1 MSEKMLLEIANDSL
15 TPKKSDKQSSSDLF
29 ERLREEDED
38 GLDYEIESYEVISEY
53 RQKTLINKIQYY
65 KLLMPAQ
72 RVSKS
77 FKDLSMSFKFN
88 PLSGDL
94 ITLKNENAIARA
106 VRNIVSTTPGEKL
119 FDPEF
124 GSSVSEILFE
134 NVDDITAVSIED
146 EIQSCLGNYEPRVE
160 LIDVDVDPNF
170 DENQFDV
177 LITYRIVGVD
187 IPPSQLEFALL
198 PSR

>member
-1 MSEKMLLEIANDSL
+1 
-15 TPKKSDKQSSSDLF
+15 
-29 ERLREEDED
+29 
-38 GLDYEIESYEVISEY
+38 
-53 RQKTLINKIQYY
+53 
-65 KLLMPAQ
+65 MPAQ

-77 FKDLSMSFKFN
+77 FKDISMSFKFN

-119 FDPEF
+119 FDPDF

-134 NVDDITAVSIED
+134 NVDDITAISIED
-146 EIQSCLGNYEPRVE
+146 EIKNCLANYEPRVE
-160 LIDVDVDPNF
+160 LIDVFVDPNF

-177 LITYRIVGVD
+177 TITYRIIGVD
-187 IPPSQLEFALL
+187 LPPSQLDFALL

>member
-1 MSEKMLLEIANDSL
+1 
-15 TPKKSDKQSSSDLF
+15 
-29 ERLREEDED
+29 
-38 GLDYEIESYEVISEY
+38 
-53 RQKTLINKIQYY
+53 
-65 KLLMPAQ
+65 MPTQ
-72 RVSKS
+72 RVSKN
-77 FKDLSMSFKFN
+77 FKDISMSFKFS

-106 VRNIVSTTPGEKL
+106 VRNIVLTTPGEKF

-134 NVDDITAVSIED
+134 NVDDITAVAIQD
-146 EIQSCLGNYEPRVE
+146 EIKSSLQNYEPRVE
-160 LIDVDVDPNF
+160 IIDVVVDPNF

-177 LITYRIVGVD
+177 IITYRIVGVD
-187 IPPSQLEFALL
+187 IPPTQLEFALL

>member
-1 MSEKMLLEIANDSL
+1 
-15 TPKKSDKQSSSDLF
+15 
-29 ERLREEDED
+29 
-38 GLDYEIESYEVISEY
+38 
-53 RQKTLINKIQYY
+53 
-65 KLLMPAQ
+65 MPAQ

-94 ITLKNENAIARA
+94 IALKNENAIARA
-106 VRNIVSTTPGEKL
+106 VRNIVLTTPGEKL
-119 FDPEF
+119 FDPDF
-124 GSSVSEILFE
+124 GSSVGEILFE
-134 NVDDITAVSIED
+134 NVDDITAVSIKD
-146 EIQSCLGNYEPRVE
+146 EIRSSLTNYEPRVE
-160 LIDVDVDPNF
+160 LIDVEVEPNF

-177 LITYRIVGVD
+177 LITYRIIGVD

>member
-1 MSEKMLLEIANDSL
+1 
-15 TPKKSDKQSSSDLF
+15 
-29 ERLREEDED
+29 
-38 GLDYEIESYEVISEY
+38 
-53 RQKTLINKIQYY
+53 
-65 KLLMPAQ
+65 MPAQ

-77 FKDLSMSFKFN
+77 FKDVSMSFKFN

-94 ITLKNENAIARA
+94 IAVKNENAIARA
-106 VRNIVSTTPGEKL
+106 VRNIVSTTPCEKL
-119 FDPEF
+119 FDPDF

-134 NVDDITAVSIED
+134 NVDDITAVSIRD
-146 EIQSCLGNYEPRVE
+146 EIKSSLSNYEPRVE
-160 LIDVDVDPNF
+160 LIDVEVDPNF

-177 LITYRIVGVD
+177 LITYRIIGVD

>member
-1 MSEKMLLEIANDSL
+1 
-15 TPKKSDKQSSSDLF
+15 
-29 ERLREEDED
+29 
-38 GLDYEIESYEVISEY
+38 
-53 RQKTLINKIQYY
+53 
-65 KLLMPAQ
+65 MPAQ

-94 ITLKNENAIARA
+94 IALKNENAIARA
-106 VRNIVSTTPGEKL
+106 VRNIVLTTPGEKF
-119 FDPEF
+119 FDPDF

-134 NVDDITAVSIED
+134 NVDDITAVSIRD
-146 EIQSCLGNYEPRVE
+146 EIRSSLSNYEPRVE
-160 LIDVDVDPNF
+160 LIDVTVDPNF

-177 LITYRIVGVD
+177 VISYRIVGVD
-187 IPPSQLEFALL
+187 ISPSQLEFALL

>member
-1 MSEKMLLEIANDSL
+1 
-15 TPKKSDKQSSSDLF
+15 
-29 ERLREEDED
+29 
-38 GLDYEIESYEVISEY
+38 
-53 RQKTLINKIQYY
+53 
-65 KLLMPAQ
+65 MPAQ

-77 FKDLSMSFKFN
+77 FKDISMSFKFS

-106 VRNIVSTTPGEKL
+106 VRNIVLTTPGEKF

-134 NVDDITAVSIED
+134 NVDDITALSIQD
-146 EIQSCLGNYEPRVE
+146 EIKNCLQNYEPRVE
-160 LIDVDVDPNF
+160 LIDVKVNPNF

-177 LITYRIVGVD
+177 IITYRI
-187 IPPSQLEFALL
+187 SYM
-198 PSR
+198 

>member
-1 MSEKMLLEIANDSL
+1 
-15 TPKKSDKQSSSDLF
+15 
-29 ERLREEDED
+29 
-38 GLDYEIESYEVISEY
+38 
-53 RQKTLINKIQYY
+53 
-65 KLLMPAQ
+65 MPAQ
-72 RVSKS
+72 RVSKG

-94 ITLKNENAIARA
+94 IALKNENAIARA

-119 FDPEF
+119 FSPDF

-134 NVDDITAVSIED
+134 NVDDITAVSIRD
-146 EIQSCLGNYEPRVE
+146 EIRSSLSNYEPRVE
-160 LIDVDVDPNF
+160 LIDVTVDPNF

-177 LITYRIVGVD
+177 LIKYRIIGVD

>member
-1 MSEKMLLEIANDSL
+1 
-15 TPKKSDKQSSSDLF
+15 
-29 ERLREEDED
+29 
-38 GLDYEIESYEVISEY
+38 
-53 RQKTLINKIQYY
+53 
-65 KLLMPAQ
+65 MPAQ
-72 RVSKS
+72 RVSKK

-94 ITLKNENAIARA
+94 IALNNENAIARA
-106 VRNIVSTTPGEKL
+106 VRNIVLTSPGEKL
-119 FDPEF
+119 FDPDF

-134 NVDDITAVSIED
+134 NVDDITAVSIQD
-146 EIQSCLGNYEPRVE
+146 EIRNCLNNYEPRVD
-160 LIDVDVDPNF
+160 LVNVDVNPNF

-177 LITYRIVGVD
+177 KITYKIVGID

>member
-1 MSEKMLLEIANDSL
+1 
-15 TPKKSDKQSSSDLF
+15 
-29 ERLREEDED
+29 
-38 GLDYEIESYEVISEY
+38 
-53 RQKTLINKIQYY
+53 
-65 KLLMPAQ
+65 MPAQ

-94 ITLKNENAIARA
+94 ISLSNENAIARA
-106 VRNIVSTTPGEKL
+106 VRNIVLTTPGEKF
-119 FDPEF
+119 FDPDF
-124 GSSVSEILFE
+124 GSSVGEILFE

-146 EIQSCLGNYEPRVE
+146 EIKSSLKNYEPRVE
-160 LIDVDVDPNF
+160 LIDVNVEPNF

-177 LITYRIVGVD
+177 TISYRIVGID

>member
-1 MSEKMLLEIANDSL
+1 
-15 TPKKSDKQSSSDLF
+15 
-29 ERLREEDED
+29 
-38 GLDYEIESYEVISEY
+38 
-53 RQKTLINKIQYY
+53 
-65 KLLMPAQ
+65 MPAQ

-94 ITLKNENAIARA
+94 IALKNENAIARA
-106 VRNIVSTTPGEKL
+106 VRNIVLTTPGEKL
-119 FDPEF
+119 FDPDF

-134 NVDDITAVSIED
+134 NVDDITAVSIRD
-146 EIQSCLGNYEPRVE
+146 EIRSSLSNYEPRVE
-160 LIDVDVDPNF
+160 LIDVEVDPNF

-177 LITYRIVGVD
+177 LITYRIIGVD

>member
-1 MSEKMLLEIANDSL
+1 
-15 TPKKSDKQSSSDLF
+15 
-29 ERLREEDED
+29 
-38 GLDYEIESYEVISEY
+38 
-53 RQKTLINKIQYY
+53 
-65 KLLMPAQ
+65 MPAQ

-94 ITLKNENAIARA
+94 IALKNENAIARA
-106 VRNIVSTTPGEKL
+106 VRNIVLTSPGEKL
-119 FDPEF
+119 FDPDF

-134 NVDDITAVSIED
+134 NVDDITAVSIQD
-146 EIQSCLGNYEPRVE
+146 EIRNCLNNYEPRVD
-160 LIDVDVDPNF
+160 LVNVDVNPNF

-177 LITYRIVGVD
+177 KITYKIVGID

>member
-1 MSEKMLLEIANDSL
+1 
-15 TPKKSDKQSSSDLF
+15 
-29 ERLREEDED
+29 
-38 GLDYEIESYEVISEY
+38 
-53 RQKTLINKIQYY
+53 
-65 KLLMPAQ
+65 MPTQ

-94 ITLKNENAIARA
+94 IALKNENAIARA

-119 FDPEF
+119 FDPDF

-134 NVDDITAVSIED
+134 NVDDITAVSIQD
-146 EIQSCLGNYEPRVE
+146 EIRNCLNNYEPRVD

-177 LITYRIVGVD
+177 KITYRIVGID

>member
-1 MSEKMLLEIANDSL
+1 
-15 TPKKSDKQSSSDLF
+15 
-29 ERLREEDED
+29 
-38 GLDYEIESYEVISEY
+38 
-53 RQKTLINKIQYY
+53 
-65 KLLMPAQ
+65 MPAQ

-77 FKDLSMSFKFN
+77 FKDISMSFKFN

-106 VRNIVSTTPGEKL
+106 VRNIVLTTPGEKF
-119 FDPEF
+119 FDPDF
-124 GSSVSEILFE
+124 GSSVGEILFE

-146 EIQSCLGNYEPRVE
+146 EIKSSLKNYEPRVE
-160 LIDVDVDPNF
+160 LIDVFVDPNF

-177 LITYRIVGVD
+177 TITYRIIGVD
-187 IPPSQLEFALL
+187 LPPSQLDFALL

>member
-1 MSEKMLLEIANDSL
+1 
-15 TPKKSDKQSSSDLF
+15 
-29 ERLREEDED
+29 
-38 GLDYEIESYEVISEY
+38 
-53 RQKTLINKIQYY
+53 
-65 KLLMPAQ
+65 MPAQ

-94 ITLKNENAIARA
+94 IALKNENAIARA

-119 FDPEF
+119 FDPDF
-124 GSSVSEILFE
+124 GSSVGEILFE
-134 NVDDITAVSIED
+134 NVDDITAVSIQD
-146 EIQSCLGNYEPRVE
+146 EIKSCLKNYEPRVD
-160 LIDVDVDPNF
+160 LTDVVVDPNF

-177 LITYRIVGVD
+177 KITYRIVGIE
-187 IPPSQLEFALL
+187 IPPSELEFALL

>member
-1 MSEKMLLEIANDSL
+1 
-15 TPKKSDKQSSSDLF
+15 
-29 ERLREEDED
+29 
-38 GLDYEIESYEVISEY
+38 
-53 RQKTLINKIQYY
+53 
-65 KLLMPAQ
+65 MPTQ

-77 FKDLSMSFKFN
+77 FKDISMSFKFS

-106 VRNIVSTTPGEKL
+106 VRNIVLTTPGEKF
-119 FDPEF
+119 FDPDF

-134 NVDDITAVSIED
+134 NVDDITALSIQD
-146 EIQSCLGNYEPRVE
+146 EIKNCLQNYEPRVE
-160 LIDVDVDPNF
+160 LIDVKVNPNF

-177 LITYRIVGVD
+177 IITYRIIGID

>member
-1 MSEKMLLEIANDSL
+1 
-15 TPKKSDKQSSSDLF
+15 
-29 ERLREEDED
+29 
-38 GLDYEIESYEVISEY
+38 
-53 RQKTLINKIQYY
+53 
-65 KLLMPAQ
+65 MPAQ
-72 RVSKS
+72 RVSKK

-94 ITLKNENAIARA
+94 IALNNENAIARA
-106 VRNIVSTTPGEKL
+106 VRNIVLTSPGEKF
-119 FDPEF
+119 FDPDF

-146 EIQSCLGNYEPRVE
+146 EIKSCLDNYEPRVE
-160 LIDVDVDPNF
+160 LINVNVDANF

>member
-1 MSEKMLLEIANDSL
+1 
-15 TPKKSDKQSSSDLF
+15 
-29 ERLREEDED
+29 
-38 GLDYEIESYEVISEY
+38 
-53 RQKTLINKIQYY
+53 
-65 KLLMPAQ
+65 MPTQ

-94 ITLKNENAIARA
+94 IALKNENAIARA
-106 VRNIVSTTPGEKL
+106 VRNIVLTTPGEKF
-119 FDPEF
+119 FDPDF
-124 GSSVSEILFE
+124 GSSIGEILFE
-134 NVDDITAVSIED
+134 NVDEITAVSIQD
-146 EIQSCLGNYEPRVE
+146 EIRSSLKNYEPRVD
-160 LIDVDVDPNF
+160 LTDVVVDPNF

-177 LITYRIVGVD
+177 KITYRIVGID

>member
-1 MSEKMLLEIANDSL
+1 
-15 TPKKSDKQSSSDLF
+15 
-29 ERLREEDED
+29 
-38 GLDYEIESYEVISEY
+38 
-53 RQKTLINKIQYY
+53 
-65 KLLMPAQ
+65 MPAQ

-94 ITLKNENAIARA
+94 IALKNENAIASA
-106 VRNIVSTTPGEKL
+106 VRNIVLTTPGEKF
-119 FDPEF
+119 FDPDF

-146 EIQSCLGNYEPRVE
+146 EIKSSLKNYEPRVE
-160 LIDVDVDPNF
+160 LINVTVDPNF

-177 LITYRIVGVD
+177 RITYRIVGID
-187 IPPSQLEFALL
+187 IPPSELEFALL